1 MKAIR
6 RFTVRPVLP
15 EPLRPLSDL
24 ARNLRW
30 SWHTETR
37 DLFQTVDPE
46 GWQAAGGDPV
56 RLLGSVPAARLAE
69 LAWDRRFLRRLT
81 AAADDLDD
89 YLHGRRWYQT
99 QNDRTAPT
107 APGRPPHG
115 IAKGTPGRTPH
126 GTAEGMPGHP
136 ADADG
141 AFPTAIAYFSPEFG
155 VTAALPQYSGGL
167 GILAG
172 DHLKAASDL
181 GVPLIGVG
189 LLYRHGYFRQSLSR
203 DGWQQE
209 HYPVLDPNELPVS
222 LMREHD
228 GTPAVV
234 SLALPAGRRL
244 RAHIWVA
251 RVGRVPLLMLDSD
264 VEENAPGERDVT
276 DRLYGGGSEHRL
288 LQEMLLGI
296 GGVRAVRAYCRLTG
310 HPVPEVFHTNEGHAG
325 FLGLERIREL
335 GDAPEPLDFDAALEA
350 VRAGTVFTTHTPV
363 PAGIDRFDRELVA
376 RHFGERGELPGVPV
390 DKILRLGTETY
401 PGGAPELF
409 NMAVMGLRL
418 AQRANGVSTLHGAV
432 SRGMFAGL
440 WPGFDADEVPITSV
454 TNGVHAPTWVAPEV
468 SRLGARQIGASR
480 AEDALTVGGSDLW
493 NSVVNIPDA
502 EIWELR
508 RELRE
513 QLVTEVR
520 TRLRASWRQ
529 RGAGAAEL
537 GWVDGVLDPDVLT
550 IGFARRV
557 PSYKRLTLML
567 RDRDRLRELLLH
579 PTRPIQIVVA
589 GKAHPAD
596 DGGKRLVQE
605 LVRFADDPRVRHR
618 IVFLPD
624 YGMGMAQKLYPGCD
638 VWLNNPLRPLEACGT
653 SGMKA
658 ALNGCLNLSVLDG
671 WWDEWYE
678 PDFGWA
684 IPTADGSATDEDR
697 RDDLE
702 AAALY
707 ELIENRVAPRFYD
720 RGAGGLPERWIEMV
734 RRTLATLGPKV
745 LAGRMVREY
754 VERLYAP
761 AAHAHRALDPDTA
774 RDLAAWKARVRAVW
788 PQVAVDHVEATETLE
803 ALESMA
809 ATEAAAGERV
819 AGGAAMAAGETTENA
834 AAVEFAE
841 PTAVGTA
848 ELGAILGLRVQV
860 ALGELRPEDVEVQA
874 VAGRVD
880 PDDAIADARMF
891 PLKPTGGPDLQ
902 GRWVYEGPL
911 SLDRTGAF
919 GYTVRVLPAHRLLAS
934 PADLGLVALPSGTPG
949 EGAGLLMR

>member
-1 MKAIR
+1 MQAIR

-15 EPLRPLSDL
+15 DPLQPLSDL

-37 DLFQTVDPE
+37 ELFQSVDPV
-46 GWQAAGGDPV
+46 AGRTADGDPV
-56 RLLGSVPAARLAE
+56 RLLGSVSAGRLAE
-69 LAWDRRFLRRLT
+69 LAGDEEFLRRLT
-81 AAADDLDD
+81 EVSAGLQD
-89 YLHGRRWYQT
+89 YLQGPRWYQE
-99 QNDRTAPT
+99 QLAQ
-107 APGRPPHG
+107 GVG
-115 IAKGTPGRTPH
+115 L
-126 GTAEGMPGHP
+126 P
-136 ADADG
+136 A
-141 AFPTAIAYFSPEFG
+141 AIAYFSPEFG

-181 GVPLIGVG
+181 GVPLVGVG
-189 LLYRHGYFRQSLSR
+189 LLYRHGYFRQTLSR

-209 HYPVLDPNELPVS
+209 HYPVLDPNELP
-222 LMREHD
+222 LTLLREAD
-228 GTPAVV
+228 GTPSEVV
-234 SLALPAGRRL
+234 LALPGGRSL
-244 RAHIWVA
+244 RAHIWQA
-251 RVGRVPLLMLDSD
+251 QVGRVPLLMLDSD
-264 VEENAPGERDVT
+264 VEGNAPGEREVT

-288 LQEMLLGI
+288 LQEILLGI
-296 GGVRAVRAYCRLTG
+296 GGVRAVRSYCRLTG
-310 HPVPEVFHTNEGHAG
+310 HPAPEVFHTNEGHAG

-335 GDAPEPLDFDAALEA
+335 SDDGLDFAAAVES

-376 RHFGERGELPGVPV
+376 RHFGDDGELPGVPA
-390 DKILRLGTETY
+390 DRILHLGTETY
-401 PGGAPELF
+401 DGGDPGVF

-432 SRGMFAGL
+432 SREMFAGL
-440 WPGFDADEVPITSV
+440 WPGFDAPEVPITSV
-454 TNGVHAPTWVAPEV
+454 TNGVHAPTWVAPEIY
-468 SRLGARQIGASR
+468 RLRTESGAAPGRWDSAAG
-480 AEDALTVGGSDLW
+480 
-493 NSVVNIPDA
+493 IPDQQL
-502 EIWELR
+502 WDVR
-508 RELRE
+508 RTLRE

-520 TRLRASWRQ
+520 ERLHASWRT
-529 RGAGAAEL
+529 RGAEPAEL
-537 GWVDGVLDPDVLT
+537 GWIDGVLDPGVLT

-567 RDRDRLRELLLH
+567 RDRDRLRALLLH
-579 PTRPIQIVVA
+579 PERPIQIVVA

-596 DGGKRLVQE
+596 DSGKRLVQE

-671 WWDEWYE
+671 WWDEWFE

-684 IPTADGSATDEDR
+684 IPTADGSAMDEDR

-702 AAALY
+702 ANALY
-707 ELIENRVAPRFYD
+707 ELIEDRVAPRFYD
-720 RGAGGLPERWIEMV
+720 HGAAGLPDRWIEMV
-734 RRTLATLGPKV
+734 RRTLGTLGPKV

-761 AAHAHRALDPDTA
+761 AARAQRSLDATTA
-774 RDLAAWKARVRAVW
+774 RELADWKSRVRAAW
-788 PQVAVDHVEATETLE
+788 PRVAVDHVEAVTPT
-803 ALESMA
+803 
-809 ATEAAAGERV
+809 G
-819 AGGAAMAAGETTENA
+819 AGGS
-834 AAVEFAE
+834 
-841 PTAVGTA
+841 A
-848 ELGAILGLRVQV
+848 ELGSTLALRVRITLG
-860 ALGELRPEDVEVQA
+860 ALEPDEVEVQA

-880 PDDAIADARMF
+880 AADAITDAQVF
-891 PLKPTGGPDLQ
+891 PLKPAGGQDLE
-902 GRWVYEGPL
+902 GRWLYDGPL
-911 SLDRTGAF
+911 ALDRTGPY
-919 GYTVRVLPAHRLLAS
+919 GYTVRVLPAHRLLAGG
-934 PADLGLVALPSGTPG
+934 AELGLVAQPTGATG

>member
-15 EPLRPLSDL
+15 EPLRPLSEL

-30 SWHTETR
+30 SWHAETR
-37 DLFQTVDPE
+37 DLFQSVDPE
-46 GWQAAGGDPV
+46 RWASSGGDPV
-56 RLLGSVPAARLAE
+56 RLLGSVRPARLTE
-69 LAWDRRFLRRLT
+69 LAGDRRFLRRLT
-81 AAADDLDD
+81 AAADDLHD
-89 YLHGRRWYQT
+89 YLTGDRWYQA
-99 QNDRTAPT
+99 RS
-107 APGRPPHG
+107 
-115 IAKGTPGRTPH
+115 
-126 GTAEGMPGHP
+126 EGLP
-136 ADADG
+136 AAV
-141 AFPTAIAYFSPEFG
+141 AYFSPEFG
-155 VTAALPQYSGGL
+155 ITAALPQYSGGL

-189 LLYRHGYFRQSLSR
+189 LLYRHGYFRQTLSR

-209 HYPVLDPNELPVS
+209 HYPVLDPNELPVT
-222 LMREHD
+222 LLKEAD
-228 GTPAVV
+228 GATARV
-234 SLALPAGRRL
+234 SLALPGGKALHAR
-244 RAHIWVA
+244 IWVA
-251 RVGRVPLLMLDSD
+251 QVGRIPLLMLDSD
-264 VEENAPGERDVT
+264 VEENDLGERGVT

-296 GGVRAVRAYCRLTG
+296 GGVRAVRTYCRLTG
-310 HPVPEVFHTNEGHAG
+310 HPEPEVFHTNEGHAG
-325 FLGLERIREL
+325 FLGLERIAEL
-335 GDAPEPLDFDAALEA
+335 CDRGLDFDAGLEA

-376 RHFGERGELPGVPV
+376 RHFGPDAELPGIDVER
-390 DKILRLGTETY
+390 ILRLGMETY
-401 PGGAPELF
+401 PGGEPNLF

-418 AQRANGVSTLHGAV
+418 AQRANGVSLLHGRV
-432 SRGMFAGL
+432 SREMFAGL
-440 WPGFDADEVPITSV
+440 WPGFGPEEVPITSV

-468 SRLGARQIGASR
+468 FRLGARQVGAQR
-480 AEDALTVGGSDLW
+480 TEDALTVGGSDRWDGVADISDL
-493 NSVVNIPDA
+493 

-520 TRLRASWRQ
+520 GRLRASWRQ
-529 RGAGAAEL
+529 RGAGTAEL
-537 GWVDGVLDPDVLT
+537 GWIDGVLDPEVLT

-567 RDRDRLRELLLH
+567 RDRDRLMDLLLH
-579 PTRPIQIVVA
+579 PERPVQIVVA

-596 DGGKRLVQE
+596 DGGKRLIQE

-624 YGMGMAQKLYPGCD
+624 YGMAMAQKLYHGCD

-671 WWDEWYE
+671 WWDEWFQ

-684 IPTADGSATDEDR
+684 IPTADGVGTDPEH
-697 RDDLE
+697 RDDVE

-707 ELIENRVAPRFYD
+707 DLLEQRVAPRFYE
-720 RGAGGLPERWIEMV
+720 RGRDGLPERWIEMV
-734 RRTLATLGPKV
+734 RRTLSLLGPKV

-761 AAHAHRALDPDTA
+761 AAHAHRALGPDAA
-774 RDLAAWKARVRAVW
+774 RELAAWKARVRAAWHEVT
-788 PQVAVDHVEATETLE
+788 VDHVETSA
-803 ALESMA
+803 S
-809 ATEAAAGERV
+809 
-819 AGGAAMAAGETTENA
+819 
-834 AAVEFAE
+834 
-841 PTAVGTA
+841 TATA
-848 ELGAILGLRVQV
+848 ELGATLGLRVRV
-860 ALGELRPEDVEVQA
+860 GLGSLGPDDVEVQA
-874 VAGRVD
+874 VSGRVD
-880 PDDAIADARMF
+880 EEDRIADATAV
-891 PLKPTGGPDLQ
+891 PLKPAGAPDPD

-911 SLDRTGAF
+911 SLDRTGPY
-919 GYTVRVLPAHRLLAS
+919 GYTVRILPTHRFLAS
-934 PADLGLVALPSGTPG
+934 PAELGLVTVPPEESG
-949 EGAGLLMR
+949 EKAGLLLR

>member
-15 EPLRPLSDL
+15 DPLRPLSDL

-37 DLFQTVDPE
+37 ELFRAVDPE
-46 GWQAAGGDPV
+46 GWRASGEDPV
-56 RLLGSVPAARLAE
+56 RLLGTVSAERLAA
-69 LAWDRRFLRRLT
+69 LAGDRRFLRRLG
-81 AAADDLDD
+81 AVADDLAD
-89 YLHGRRWYQT
+89 YVGGHRWYQG
-99 QNDRTAPT
+99 QEERE
-107 APGRPPHG
+107 G
-115 IAKGTPGRTPH
+115 
-126 GTAEGMPGHP
+126 AELPSS
-136 ADADG
+136 
-141 AFPTAIAYFSPEFG
+141 IAYFSPEFG

-222 LMREHD
+222 LLREAD
-228 GTPAVV
+228 GSPCRI
-234 SLALPAGRRL
+234 SLRLAGGRSL
-244 RAHIWVA
+244 RANVWQA

-264 VEENAPGERDVT
+264 VEENGAGERDVT

-296 GGVRAVRAYCRLTG
+296 GGVRAVRAYCRITG
-310 HPVPEVFHTNEGHAG
+310 HPEPEVFHTNEGHAG

-335 GDAPEPLDFDAALEA
+335 GGTGLGFDAALES

-376 RHFGERGELPGVPV
+376 HHFGDDGELAGIDVERV
-390 DKILRLGTETY
+390 LQLGMETY
-401 PGGAPELF
+401 PGGEPNLF

-418 AQRANGVSTLHGAV
+418 ARRANGVSVLHSSV
-432 SRGMFAGL
+432 SREMFAGL
-440 WPGFDADEVPITSV
+440 WPGFDPEEVPITSV
-454 TNGVHAPTWVAPEV
+454 TNGVHAPTWVDPAV
-468 SRLGARQIGASR
+468 VRLGAKQIGAGR
-480 AEDALTVGGSDLW
+480 TEDALSVGGSDRW
-493 NSVVNIPDA
+493 DAVADIPDG

-508 RELRE
+508 RTLRE
-513 QLVTEVR
+513 NLVHEVR
-520 TRLRASWRQ
+520 GRLRASWLQ
-529 RGAGAAEL
+529 RGAVDAEL
-537 GWVDGVLDPDVLT
+537 GWIDGVLDPDVLT

-567 RDRDRLRELLLH
+567 RDRDRLMELLLH
-579 PTRPIQIVVA
+579 PDRPIQIVVA

-624 YGMGMAQKLYPGCD
+624 YGMRMAQKLYPGCD

-671 WWDEWYE
+671 WWDEWFE

-684 IPTADGSATDEDR
+684 IPTADGVATDEDR

-702 AAALY
+702 ANGLY
-707 ELIENRVAPRFYD
+707 ELIEQRVAPRFYEKG
-720 RGAGGLPERWIEMV
+720 REQLPDRWIEMV
-734 RRTLATLGPKV
+734 RQTLVTLGPKV

-754 VERLYAP
+754 VERLYTP
-761 AAHAHRALDPDTA
+761 AARAHRALGPDAA
-774 RDLAAWKARVRAVW
+774 RELAAWKARVRGAW
-788 PQVAVDHVEATETLE
+788 SGVAVDHVEAL
-803 ALESMA
+803 A
-809 ATEAAAGERV
+809 
-819 AGGAAMAAGETTENA
+819 
-834 AAVEFAE
+834 
-841 PTAVGTA
+841 PTAVNGTA
-848 ELGAILGLRVQV
+848 ELGSTLSLRVR
-860 ALGELRPEDVEVQA
+860 AGLGDLGPDDVEVQA

-880 PDDAIADARMF
+880 SEDRIAGAQVF
-891 PLKPTGGPDLQ
+891 PLKPVAGPDLE
-902 GRWVYEGPL
+902 GRWTYEGPL
-911 SLDRTGAF
+911 ALDRTGPY
-919 GYTVRVLPAHRLLAS
+919 GYTVRVLPAHRLLAGG
-934 PADLGLVALPSGTPG
+934 ADLGLVVMPTEATG
-949 EGAGLLMR
+949 EGAGVLMR

>member
-30 SWHTETR
+30 SWHAETR
-37 DLFQTVDPE
+37 DLFQSVDPE
-46 GWQAAGGDPV
+46 EWQAAGGDPV
-56 RLLGSVPAARLAE
+56 RLLGAVSAARLTA
-69 LAWDRRFLRRLT
+69 LAGDRRFLRRL
-81 AAADDLDD
+81 AAVADDLDD
-89 YLHGRRWYQT
+89 YLHGRRWYQ
-99 QNDRTAPT
+99 AHSG
-107 APGRPPHG
+107 AG
-115 IAKGTPGRTPH
+115 ASEGT
-126 GTAEGMPGHP
+126 EFP
-136 ADADG
+136 AAV
-141 AFPTAIAYFSPEFG
+141 AYFSPEFG

-222 LMREHD
+222 LLREPD
-228 GTPAVV
+228 GTPAQVC
-234 SLALPAGRRL
+234 LALPGGRSL

-251 RVGRVPLLMLDSD
+251 QVGRVPLLMLDSD
-264 VEENAPGERDVT
+264 VEENGSGERNVT

-296 GGVRAVRAYCRLTG
+296 GGVRAVRTYCRLTG
-310 HPVPEVFHTNEGHAG
+310 HPEPEVFHTNEGHAG

-335 GDAPEPLDFDAALEA
+335 GESPEDGGRGLDFDAALEA

-390 DKILRLGTETY
+390 EKVLQLGMETY
-401 PGGAPELF
+401 PGGEPNLF

-440 WPGFDADEVPITSV
+440 WPGFDAEEVPITSV

-468 SRLGARQIGASR
+468 FRLGARQIGSSR
-480 AEDALTVGGSDLW
+480 AEDALSVGGTQRWDT
-493 NSVVNIPDA
+493 VADIPDA
-502 EIWELR
+502 GIWELR

-513 QLVTEVR
+513 QLVMEVR
-520 TRLRASWRQ
+520 DRLRASWRQ

-537 GWVDGVLDPDVLT
+537 GWIEGVLDPDVLT

-567 RDRDRLRELLLH
+567 RDRDRLMELLLH

-596 DGGKRLVQE
+596 DSGKRLVQE
-605 LVRFADDPRVRHR
+605 LVKFADDPRVRHR

-624 YGMGMAQKLYPGCD
+624 YGMAMAQKLYPGCD

-671 WWDEWYE
+671 WWDEWFE

-697 RDDLE
+697 RDELE

-720 RGAGGLPERWIEMV
+720 RGAGGLPQRWIEMV
-734 RRTLATLGPKV
+734 RRTLSTLGPKV

-761 AAHAHRALDPDTA
+761 AAEAHRALDADTA
-774 RDLAAWKARVRAVW
+774 RELADWKARVRVAW
-788 PQVAVDHVEATETLE
+788 PQVAVDHVEALE
-803 ALESMA
+803 Q
-809 ATEAAAGERV
+809 AAAS
-819 AGGAAMAAGETTENA
+819 
-834 AAVEFAE
+834 
-841 PTAVGTA
+841 GTA
-848 ELGAILGLRVQV
+848 ELGDTLALRVRV
-860 ALGELRPEDVEVQA
+860 ALGGLQPDDVEVQV

-880 PDDAIADARMF
+880 SDDAIGNAQTS
-891 PLKPTGGPDLQ
+891 PLKPAGGPDLE

-911 SLDRTGAF
+911 SLGRTGPF
-919 GYTVRVLPAHRLLAS
+919 GYTVRILPSHPLLAAS
-934 PADLGLVALPSGTPG
+934 ADLGLVALPTEATG
-949 EGAGLLMR
+949 EGAGVLMR

>member
-30 SWHTETR
+30 SWHTETQQ
-37 DLFQTVDPE
+37 LFQAADPE
-46 GWQAAGGDPV
+46 GWRPADADPV
-56 RLLGSVPAARLAE
+56 RLLGAVSAARLAE
-69 LAWDRRFLRRLT
+69 LAGDQHFMHRLT
-81 AAADDLDD
+81 EVSEDLRE
-89 YLHGRRWYQT
+89 YLGGPRWYQN
-99 QNDRTAPT
+99 QLSQ
-107 APGRPPHG
+107 G
-115 IAKGTPGRTPH
+115 
-126 GTAEGMPGHP
+126 AELP
-136 ADADG
+136 A
-141 AFPTAIAYFSPEFG
+141 AIAYFSPEFG

-209 HYPVLDPNELPVS
+209 HYPVLDPNELP
-222 LMREHD
+222 LTLLREAD
-228 GTPAVV
+228 GAPSRVV
-234 SLALPAGRRL
+234 LALPGGRSL
-244 RAHIWVA
+244 YASVWQA
-251 RVGRVPLLMLDSD
+251 QVGRVPLLLLDSD

-276 DRLYGGGSEHRL
+276 DRLYGGGSDHRL

-296 GGVRAVRAYCRLTG
+296 GGVRAVRTYCRLTG
-310 HPVPEVFHTNEGHAG
+310 HAAPEVFHTNEGHAG

-335 GDAPEPLDFDAALEA
+335 SETGLDFDAALEV

-363 PAGIDRFDRELVA
+363 PAGIDRFERQLVA
-376 RHFGERGELPGVPV
+376 RHFGDDGELPGVGV
-390 DKILRLGTETY
+390 ERILRLGMETY
-401 PGGAPELF
+401 PGGEPDLF

-432 SRGMFAGL
+432 SREMFSGL
-440 WPGFDADEVPITSV
+440 WPGFDPSEVPITSV

-468 SRLGARQIGASR
+468 LRLGAGTFGSER
-480 AEDALTVGGSDLW
+480 AENALAGAEVGMGTGAGGGTAGTKGTPRRWDAVTAV
-493 NSVVNIPDA
+493 PDR
-502 EIWELR
+502 EIWDLR
-508 RELRE
+508 RGLRE

-520 TRLRASWRQ
+520 KRLYASWRR
-529 RGAGAAEL
+529 RGAGTAEL
-537 GWVDGVLDPDVLT
+537 GWIDGVLDPDVLT

-567 RDRDRLRELLLH
+567 HDRDRLRELLLH
-579 PTRPIQIVVA
+579 PTHPIQIVVA

-605 LVRFADDPRVRHR
+605 LVRFSDDPRVRHR

-658 ALNGCLNLSVLDG
+658 ALNGCLNLSVRDG
-671 WWDEWYE
+671 WWDEWFE

-684 IPTADGSATDEDR
+684 IPTADGSATDEER
-697 RDDLE
+697 RDELE
-702 AAALY
+702 ANALY
-707 ELIENRVAPRFYD
+707 SLIEDRVAPRFYD
-720 RGAGGLPERWIEMV
+720 RDADDLPQRWIEMV
-734 RRTLATLGPKV
+734 RRTLVTLGPKV

-761 AAHAHRALDPDTA
+761 AARSRRVLEPTA
-774 RDLAAWKARVRAVW
+774 ARELAAWKAKVRAAW
-788 PQVAVDHVEATETLE
+788 PQVAVDHVEASADT
-803 ALESMA
+803 
-809 ATEAAAGERV
+809 V
-819 AGGAAMAAGETTENA
+819 VGGS
-834 AAVEFAE
+834 
-841 PTAVGTA
+841 A
-848 ELGAILGLRVQV
+848 ELGSTLALRVRI
-860 ALGELRPEDVEVQA
+860 ALGGLDPEDVEVQV

-880 PDDAIADARMF
+880 SGDAIAEAQTY
-891 PLKPTGGPDLQ
+891 PLKPAGGHDLED
-902 GRWVYEGPL
+902 RWLYEGPL
-911 SLDRTGAF
+911 ALDRTGPY
-919 GYTVRVLPAHRLLAS
+919 GYTVRVLPSHRLLAS
-934 PADLGLVALPSGTPG
+934 GAELGLVAVPNASTGDG
-949 EGAGLLMR
+949 GGVLLR